1 MQGRKVRASSELP
14 SWRDKVLLKV
24 DRKAISTA
32 NNNDSVCFE
41 GSVPAWRPGGPS
53 SMLAGR
59 DLKGRPA
66 SSKTISVRFSIPIIT
81 DGPDVITV
89 AMNKGVSV
97 FAGSSHVL
105 SLHHGVTVSV
115 IVACWA
121 RIIVLP

>member
-1 MQGRKVRASSELP
+1 MQGRKGRASSGLW

-32 NNNDSVCFE
+32 NNNDSVCSE

-53 SMLAGR
+53 SMYAGR
-59 DLKGRPA
+59 DLEGRPA
-66 SSKTISVRFSIPIIT
+66 SSKTVSVRFSIPIIT

-89 AMNKGVSV
+89 AMNKGVGV
-97 FAGSSHVL
+97 FAGSSHVS

-115 IVACWA
+115 VVACWA